1 MGRHARASRRHDGN
15 RRPPSLA
22 PRDEGIRVSR
32 RRLQRL
38 RYTDML
44 CQDSRSRRGMSLRNR
59 VALITG
65 GSRGIGRGIAVRL
78 AQDGARVAIAY
89 RSNKA
94 AAQQTLLQLQSNGA
108 DCVAV
113 ETDVSDAPRAEQL
126 LRTVA
131 DRFGRI
137 DVLVNNVGDF
147 RWGTLAESSLEDW
160 QSIFSSN
167 LMTVLHMSRAALPL
181 MRRGR
186 WGRIINLGAVGAERA
201 FGQAK
206 ISAYA
211 AAKAAVVALSRSLA
225 LEEAKNGITVN
236 VVNPSS
242 IDEKELTLNEARR
255 IRDARFPIG
264 RPPTAEDVA
273 AAVSFFASEEAEYV
287 TGQVVNVSGGWML

>member
-1 MGRHARASRRHDGN
+1 
-15 RRPPSLA
+15 
-22 PRDEGIRVSR
+22 
-32 RRLQRL
+32 
-38 RYTDML
+38 
-44 CQDSRSRRGMSLRNR
+44 MSLRNR

-65 GSRGIGRGIAVRL
+65 GSRGIGRGISMRL
-78 AQDGARVAIAY
+78 AQDGARIAIAY

-94 AAQQTLLQLQSNGA
+94 AAQQALRQLQATGA

-113 ETDVSDAPRAEQL
+113 ETDISDASRAEQL
-126 LRTVA
+126 VTTVA
-131 DRFGRI
+131 ERFGRLDI
-137 DVLVNNVGDF
+137 VVNNVGDF

-160 QSIFSSN
+160 QNIFASN
-167 LMTVLHMSRAALPL
+167 LSSVVFVSRVALPH
-181 MRRGR
+181 MRCGR
-186 WGRIINLGAVGAERA
+186 WGRIINMGAVGAERA

-242 IDEKELTLNEARR
+242 IDEKEISLEEARR
-255 IRDARFPIG
+255 MRDARFPIG
-264 RPPTAEDVA
+264 RPPTVEDVA
-273 AAVSFFASEEAEYV
+273 NAVAFFASEEAEYI

>member
-1 MGRHARASRRHDGN
+1 
-15 RRPPSLA
+15 
-22 PRDEGIRVSR
+22 
-32 RRLQRL
+32 
-38 RYTDML
+38 
-44 CQDSRSRRGMSLRNR
+44 MSLRNR
-59 VALITG
+59 VALVTG
-65 GSRGIGRGIAVRL
+65 GSRGIGRGIAARF

-94 AAQQTLLQLQSNGA
+94 AAQQTLRQMQASGA

-113 ETDVSDAPRAEQL
+113 ETDITDAARAEQL
-126 LRTVA
+126 VKTVV
-131 DRFGRI
+131 DRFGRLDI
-137 DVLVNNVGDF
+137 VVNNVGDF
-147 RWGTLAESSLEDW
+147 RWGTLGESSIEDW
-160 QSIFSSN
+160 QNIFSSN
-167 LMTVLHMSRAALPL
+167 LLTVLFVSRASLPH

-186 WGRIINLGAVGAERA
+186 WGRIINMGAVGAERA

-242 IDEKELTLNEARR
+242 IDENELTLGEARR

-264 RPPTAEDVA
+264 RPPTVEDVA
-273 AAVSFFASEEAEYV
+273 ATVAFFASEEAEYV
-287 TGQVVNVSGGWML
+287 TGQVMNVSGGWML

>member
-1 MGRHARASRRHDGN
+1 MG
-15 RRPPSLA
+15 
-22 PRDEGIRVSR
+22 
-32 RRLQRL
+32 LQ
-38 RYTDML
+38 
-44 CQDSRSRRGMSLRNR
+44 NR

-65 GSRGIGRGIAVRL
+65 GSRGIGRGIALRL
-78 AQDGARVAIAY
+78 GQEGARVAIAY

-94 AAQQTLLQLQSNGA
+94 AAQQTLRQLQSMGV

-113 ETDVSDAPRAEQL
+113 ETDITVAARAEQL
-126 LRTVA
+126 VQTVA
-131 DRFGRI
+131 ERFGRL

-147 RWGTLAESSLEDW
+147 RWGLLGESSVEEW
-160 QSIFSSN
+160 QGVFSSN
-167 LMTVLHMSRAALPL
+167 VMSVLFMSRAALPQ

-211 AAKAAVVALSRSLA
+211 SAKAAVVAMSRSLA

-236 VVNPSS
+236 VVNPSN
-242 IDEKELTLNEARR
+242 IDEKELTLSEARR

-264 RPPTAEDVA
+264 RPPTGEDVA
-273 AAVSFFASEEAEYV
+273 AAVAFFASEEAEYV
-287 TGQVVNVSGGWML
+287 TGQIINVSGGWML

>member
-1 MGRHARASRRHDGN
+1 
-15 RRPPSLA
+15 
-22 PRDEGIRVSR
+22 
-32 RRLQRL
+32 
-38 RYTDML
+38 
-44 CQDSRSRRGMSLRNR
+44 MSLRNR

-65 GSRGIGRGIAVRL
+65 GSRGIGRGISLRL
-78 AQDGARVAIAY
+78 AQDGARIAIAY

-94 AAQQTLLQLQSNGA
+94 AAQQTLRQLQAAGA
-108 DCVAV
+108 DCFAV
-113 ETDVSDAPRAEQL
+113 ETDISDSSRAEQL
-126 LRTVA
+126 IKTVA
-131 DRFGRI
+131 ERFGRLDI
-137 DVLVNNVGDF
+137 VVNNVGDF

-167 LMTVLHMSRAALPL
+167 LSSVVFVSRAALPH

-242 IDEKELTLNEARR
+242 IDAKELSLEEARR

-264 RPPTAEDVA
+264 RPPTVEDVA
-273 AAVSFFASEEAEYV
+273 ATVAFFVSEEAEYV

>member
-1 MGRHARASRRHDGN
+1 
-15 RRPPSLA
+15 
-22 PRDEGIRVSR
+22 
-32 RRLQRL
+32 
-38 RYTDML
+38 
-44 CQDSRSRRGMSLRNR
+44 MSLQNR
-59 VALITG
+59 VALVTG
-65 GSRGIGRGIAVRL
+65 GSRGIGKGIAMRL
-78 AQDGARVAIAY
+78 AKDGARVAIAY
-89 RSNKA
+89 RSNKT
-94 AAQQTLLQLQSNGA
+94 AAQQTLRQMQTSGA

-113 ETDVSDAPRAEQL
+113 ETDISDPGQAEQL
-126 LRTVA
+126 VRAVA
-131 DRFGRI
+131 DRFGRLDI
-137 DVLVNNVGDF
+137 VVNNVGDF
-147 RWGTLAESSLEDW
+147 RWGTVSDSTLEDW
-160 QSIFSSN
+160 QRVVSSN
-167 LMTVLHMSRAALPL
+167 LMTVLYVSRAALPH

-242 IDEKELTLNEARR
+242 IDENELTLSEARR

-264 RPPTAEDVA
+264 RPPTVEDVA
-273 AAVSFFASEEAEYV
+273 ASVAFFASEEAEYV

>member
-1 MGRHARASRRHDGN
+1 
-15 RRPPSLA
+15 
-22 PRDEGIRVSR
+22 
-32 RRLQRL
+32 
-38 RYTDML
+38 
-44 CQDSRSRRGMSLRNR
+44 MSLRNR

-65 GSRGIGRGIAVRL
+65 GSRGIGKGIALRL

-89 RSNKA
+89 RANKT
-94 AAQQTLLQLQSNGA
+94 AAQQTLRQLQTSGV

-113 ETDVSDAPRAEQL
+113 ETDISDATLAEQL
-126 LRTVA
+126 VRTVA
-131 DRFGRI
+131 DRFGRLDI
-137 DVLVNNVGDF
+137 VVNNVGDF
-147 RWGTLAESSLEDW
+147 RWGTLGESALEDW
-160 QSIFSSN
+160 QSVFASN
-167 LMTVLHMSRAALPL
+167 LMTVLYVSRAALPH

-211 AAKAAVVALSRSLA
+211 AAKAGVVALSRSLA

-242 IDEKELTLNEARR
+242 IDENELTLNEARR

-264 RPPTAEDVA
+264 RPPTVEDVA
-273 AAVSFFASEEAEYV
+273 ASVAFFASEEAEYV

>member
-1 MGRHARASRRHDGN
+1 
-15 RRPPSLA
+15 
-22 PRDEGIRVSR
+22 
-32 RRLQRL
+32 
-38 RYTDML
+38 
-44 CQDSRSRRGMSLRNR
+44 MSLRNR
-59 VALITG
+59 VALVTG

-78 AQDGARVAIAY
+78 AHEGARVAIAY
-89 RSNKA
+89 RTNKA
-94 AAQQTLLQLQSNGA
+94 AAQQTLRQLQAGGA

-113 ETDVSDAPRAEQL
+113 ETDITEPPRAEQL
-126 LRTVA
+126 VRTVA
-131 DRFGRI
+131 DRFGRV
-137 DVLVNNVGDF
+137 DVVVNNVGDF

-160 QSIFSSN
+160 QSILASN
-167 LMTVLHMSRAALPL
+167 LMTVLYISRAALPH
-181 MRRGR
+181 MRRVR
-186 WGRIINLGAVGAERA
+186 WGRIVNLGAVGAERA

-242 IDEKELTLNEARR
+242 IDEKELTLSEARR
-255 IRDARFPIG
+255 VRDARFPIG

-273 AAVSFFASEEAEYV
+273 STVAFFASEEAEYV

>member
-1 MGRHARASRRHDGN
+1 M
-15 RRPPSLA
+15 P
-22 PRDEGIRVSR
+22 
-32 RRLQRL
+32 
-38 RYTDML
+38 
-44 CQDSRSRRGMSLRNR
+44 LRNR
-59 VALITG
+59 VALVTG
-65 GSRGIGRGIAVRL
+65 GSRGIGRGIAMRF
-78 AQDGARVAIAY
+78 AQEGARVAIAY

-94 AAQQTLLQLQSNGA
+94 AAQQTLRQMQTSGA

-113 ETDVSDAPRAEQL
+113 ETDITDAARAEQL
-126 LRTVA
+126 VKTVV
-131 DRFGRI
+131 DRFGRL
-137 DVLVNNVGDF
+137 DVVVNNVGDF
-147 RWGTLAESSLEDW
+147 RWGTIAESSLEDW

-167 LMTVLHMSRAALPL
+167 LLTALFVSRAALPH

-186 WGRIINLGAVGAERA
+186 WGRIINMGAVGAERA

-242 IDEKELTLNEARR
+242 IDENELTLTEARK

-264 RPPTAEDVA
+264 RPPTVEDVA
-273 AAVSFFASEEAEYV
+273 STVAFFASEEAEYV

>member
-1 MGRHARASRRHDGN
+1 
-15 RRPPSLA
+15 
-22 PRDEGIRVSR
+22 
-32 RRLQRL
+32 
-38 RYTDML
+38 
-44 CQDSRSRRGMSLRNR
+44 MSLRNR

-94 AAQQTLLQLQSNGA
+94 AAQQTLLQLQTSGA

>member
-1 MGRHARASRRHDGN
+1 MG
-15 RRPPSLA
+15 
-22 PRDEGIRVSR
+22 
-32 RRLQRL
+32 LQ
-38 RYTDML
+38 
-44 CQDSRSRRGMSLRNR
+44 NR

-65 GSRGIGRGIAVRL
+65 GSRGIGRGIALRL
-78 AQDGARVAIAY
+78 GQEGARVAIAY

-94 AAQQTLLQLQSNGA
+94 AAQQTLRQLQSIGV

-113 ETDVSDAPRAEQL
+113 ETDITVAARAEQL
-126 LRTVA
+126 VQTVA
-131 DRFGRI
+131 ERFGRL

-147 RWGTLAESSLEDW
+147 RWGLLAESSVEEW
-160 QSIFSSN
+160 QGVFSSN
-167 LMTVLHMSRAALPL
+167 VMSVLFMSRAALPQ

-211 AAKAAVVALSRSLA
+211 SAKAAVVAMSRSLA

-236 VVNPSS
+236 VVNPSN
-242 IDEKELTLNEARR
+242 IDEKELTLSEARR

-264 RPPTAEDVA
+264 RPPTGEDVA
-273 AAVSFFASEEAEYV
+273 AAVAFFASEEAEYV
-287 TGQVVNVSGGWML
+287 TGQIINVSGGWML

>member
-1 MGRHARASRRHDGN
+1 
-15 RRPPSLA
+15 
-22 PRDEGIRVSR
+22 
-32 RRLQRL
+32 
-38 RYTDML
+38 
-44 CQDSRSRRGMSLRNR
+44 MSLSNR

-89 RSNKA
+89 RKNKA
-94 AAQQTLLQLQSNGA
+94 AAQQTLRQMQSLGA

-113 ETDVSDAPRAEQL
+113 ETDISDAGRADQL
-126 LRTVA
+126 VRTVV
-131 DRFGRI
+131 DRFGRLDI
-137 DVLVNNVGDF
+137 VVNNVGDF
-147 RWGTLAESSLEDW
+147 RWGTLSESSLEDW
-160 QSIFSSN
+160 QSVFSSN
-167 LMTVLHMSRAALPL
+167 LMTVLYISRAALPH
-181 MRRGR
+181 MRKGR
-186 WGRIINLGAVGAERA
+186 WGRIINMGAVGAERA

-264 RPPTAEDVA
+264 RPPTVEDVA
-273 AAVSFFASEEAEYV
+273 ATVAFFASEEAEYV